1 MSKRVTVLG
10 VMALLAVIAGGCTFF
25 QPGINTQ
32 SNAPQTI
39 DERFAKIAQNIPG
52 FGGMF
57 LDEQGKLN
65 IYLTDQTRVAAAQA
79 EIASVFGNSVPQG
92 DVRVLKGD
100 FDFTELKNWH
110 DRMLALFDIDG
121 VNFTDISEAKNR
133 LTVGVDDIGVADQVT
148 QALNRLG
155 IPQAA
160 VNIVQMERIVPLTT
174 LQDRVRPILAGLQIN
189 FPGFLCSIG
198 FNAVRQGVNG
208 FVTAS
213 HCTTTQGGVE
223 STPYWQPLQSV
234 DPVQIGTETV
244 DPVYLKST
252 CPRNIR
258 GKVCRYS
265 DSSFAAYSSDPS
277 VTYTLGSIEKTDSVN
292 TGSLTIAGSF
302 RVTAKAASN
311 ALVGDTL
318 NKVGRTTGWSQ
329 GQVIA
334 SCANVGVSGSN
345 IVQLCQDEVSAAV
358 GGGDSGSDVFKI
370 TNSPQANDVTLSGI
384 LWGGN
389 QSGTLFVDSPISNV
403 QQSAT
408 ELGPLTVCASG
419 FSC

>member
-1 MSKRVTVLG
+1 MSRRITVLG
-10 VMALLAVIAGGCTFF
+10 VIALLAVIAGGCTFF
-25 QPGINTQ
+25 QPGFNTQ
-32 SNAPQTI
+32 PNAPQTI
-39 DERFAKIAQNIPG
+39 DERFAKIAQNVPG

-65 IYLTDQTRVAAAQA
+65 IYLTDKTRVASAQA

-92 DVRVLKGD
+92 DVRVLRGD

-121 VNFTDISEAKNR
+121 VNLTDISEAKNR
-133 LTVGVDDIGVADQVT
+133 LTVGVDDIGLADQVT

-155 IPQAA
+155 IPRAA
-160 VNIVQMERIVPLTT
+160 VNIVQAERIVPLTT

-198 FNAVRQGVNG
+198 FNATRQGVSG

-213 HCTTTQGGVE
+213 HCTNTQGGVE

-234 DPVQIGTETV
+234 DPVQIGTEIA

-252 CPRNIR
+252 CPPGTGKR
-258 GKVCRYS
+258 KVCRYS
-265 DSSFAAYSSDPS
+265 DSSFAQYASGISF
-277 VTYTLGSIEKTDSVN
+277 TLGVIEKTDSVN
-292 TGSLTIAGSF
+292 TGSLTIASSF

-311 ALVGDTL
+311 TLVGDTL

-329 GQVIA
+329 GQVVA

-345 IVQLCQDEVSAAV
+345 IVQLCQDEVSATV